1 MTQALEKAEVNE
13 VTVYKPEDVNKAWER
28 ANKGMRDVVLFGS
41 MLAVIDSSFPRE
53 TEHRGGGHTEAKYT
67 LKGWLTENCPEV
79 NYMTAM
85 GYKRLATLAAAS
97 FNCQPHELAHLL
109 RIPAQHL
116 TPSEQAKTE
125 IIDKYLT
132 GASKRSLLNDWATQK
147 PGALPGQKRKEAVK
161 MTPEQSEAKLREL
174 ANHGMITAR
183 NTLVGIAAE
192 KELSSRLDRTQARAL
207 IKDMK
212 AAIQKIAEAI
222 A

>member
-1 MTQALEKAEVNE
+1 MTQALEKSEVNE
-13 VTVYKPEDVNKAWER
+13 VVCYKPEDVNKAWQR
-28 ANKGMRDVVLFGS
+28 ANNGMKDVVLFGS
-41 MLAVIDSSFPRE
+41 MLAVIDTSLPRE
-53 TEHRGGGHTEAKYT
+53 TRSGCIQAGAT
-67 LKGWLTENCPEV
+67 LKGWLAENCPEV

-97 FNCQPHELAHLL
+97 FNCKPHELAHLL
-109 RIPAQHL
+109 RIPSQHL

-147 PGALPGQKRKEAVK
+147 PGALPGQKRKDAVK
-161 MTPEQSEAKLREL
+161 LTPEQAEAKMREL
-174 ANHGMITAR
+174 ANHGMISAR

>member
-1 MTQALEKAEVNE
+1 MTQELEKAEVNE
-13 VTVYKPEDVNKAWER
+13 VAVYKPEDVNKAWQR
-28 ANKGMRDVVLFGS
+28 ANNGMKDVVLFGS
-41 MLAVIDSSFPRE
+41 MLAVIDTSLPRE
-53 TEHRGGGHTEAKYT
+53 TRSGCIQSGDS
-67 LKGWLTENCPEV
+67 LKGWLEANCPEV
-79 NYMTAM
+79 NYKTAM
-85 GYKRLATLAAAS
+85 GYKRLATMAAAS
-97 FNCQPHELAHLL
+97 FNCKPHELAHLL
-109 RIPAQHL
+109 RIPSQHL

-147 PGALPGQKRKEAVK
+147 PGALPGQKRKDAVK
-161 MTPEQSEAKLREL
+161 LTPEQAEAKMREL

-192 KELSSRLDRTQARAL
+192 KELMSRLDRTQARAL

>member
-13 VTVYKPEDVNKAWER
+13 VAVYKPEDVNKAWER

-41 MLAVIDSSFPRE
+41 MLAVIDTSLPRE
-53 TEHRGGGHTEAKYT
+53 TRSGCIQAGAT

-85 GYKRLATLAAAS
+85 GYKRLATIAAVS
-97 FNCQPHELAHLL
+97 FNCLPSDLAHLL
-109 RIPAQHL
+109 SIPTQHL

-132 GASKRSLLNDWATQK
+132 GASKRSLLNDWATSGK
-147 PGALPGQKRKEAVK
+147 PGALPGQKRKEAHK
-161 MTPEQSEAKLREL
+161 PTPEESEKKLVEL
-174 ANHGMITAR
+174 ANNGMITAR

>member
-1 MTQALEKAEVNE
+1 MTQALEKSEVNE
-13 VTVYKPEDVNKAWER
+13 VGAAYKPEDLNKAWIK
-28 ANKGMRDVVLFGS
+28 ANEGMKSVVIFGS
-41 MLAVIDSSFPRE
+41 MLAQVESYLPRQ
-53 TEHRGGGHTEAKYT
+53 TAQKNQHSEHT
-67 LKGWLTENCPEV
+67 LKAWLDENCPEI
-79 NYMTAM
+79 NYKTAM

-97 FNCQPHELAHLL
+97 FNCKPHELAHLL

-132 GASKRSLLNDWATQK
+132 GASQRSLLNDWATQK
-147 PGALPGQKRKEAVK
+147 PGALPGQKRKEAHK
-161 MTPEQSEAKLREL
+161 PTPEESEAKLREL
-174 ANHGMITAR
+174 ANHGLITAR

-207 IKDMK
+207 IKDIK